1 MTDKTKNRS
10 EVLVD
15 HAGGTGRSIV
25 VTVNDGAKG
34 VVVQPV
40 EQLQASNLGLLLN
53 EGETDIAAGRTR
65 PIRRFLRDFTK
76 SQKL

>member
-40 EQLQASNLGLLLN
+40 EQLQASNLGLY
-53 EGETDIAAGRTR
+53 
-65 PIRRFLRDFTK
+65 
-76 SQKL
+76 